1 MVKMKYSYMETDL
14 FKMLKIRKSI
24 TLEVPADVIKIL
36 YILNF
41 DDDFIKMYLN
51 INGMIKIKG
60 K

>member
-1 MVKMKYSYMETDL
+1 MKYSYMETDL